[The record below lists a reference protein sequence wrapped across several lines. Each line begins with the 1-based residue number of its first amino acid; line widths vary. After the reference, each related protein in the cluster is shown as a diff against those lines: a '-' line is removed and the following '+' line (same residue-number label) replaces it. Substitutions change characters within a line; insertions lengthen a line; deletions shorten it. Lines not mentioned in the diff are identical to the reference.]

1 MTKSRAQVVREAL
14 PRLLREIRKEA
25 GLSQVAVAERIG
37 RPQSFVSKYES
48 GLRRLDI
55 VDVFEICAACGV
67 TLSRLGARLER
78 AVERHLKGA

>member
-67 TLSRLGARLER
+67 TFGRLSAMLDRAAR
-78 AVERHLKGA
+78 G